1 MTHEQSDERSRLLLN
16 GTDIERDD
24 ENNRDRGDARLLQTS
39 IEINETDQVYV
50 PPGLSGALVNQS
62 KES

>member
-1 MTHEQSDERSRLLLN
+1 LN
-16 GTDIERDD
+16 GTDIERD
-24 ENNRDRGDARLLQTS
+24 EKNNGDRRDDGRLLQTTS
-39 IEINETDQVYV
+39 IEINETDQVYI